1 MQKKE
6 YSTEVGG
13 KTLTATFTD
22 LTDQAHGSVIVRY
35 GNTSVLATAVM
46 SEHTKE
52 GLGYFP
58 LTVDYEEKFYAA
70 GAILGSRFMRREGR
84 PADEAILSGR
94 VVDRTIRPLFDQR
107 IRNEVQIVVTILS
120 IDEEDPDVLAVIAS
134 SIALGTSDI
143 PWNGPVS
150 AVRVGKNGGDFV
162 INPTYSA
169 RDDRENEIDVLACG
183 KDGNINMVEIGA
195 NESDEKTLSS
205 ALEEASKTIEKIQ
218 TFQEKVIS
226 EIGKTKRDINLED
239 YSDELKTLFEKEIIP
254 NLESAVFSG
263 PGKAG
268 IYTLKDTWMTLFKE
282 TFLDADTNPAE
293 DYFEEM
299 VDEIL
304 HNNAIQKD
312 ERPDGRKM
320 NEVRDLF
327 AQAGGVSD
335 IIHGTGIFYRGG
347 THILSALT
355 LGGPGDAQ
363 LINSMENQD
372 SEKRFMHHY
381 NFPPYSVGETGR
393 MGGTNRRMIGHGALA
408 EKALLP
414 VIPTQEEFPYTI
426 RIVSEVLASNGSSSM
441 GSVCGSTLALMDG
454 GVPIK
459 KPVAG
464 IAMGLMLSK
473 DGLEKGGYKILT
485 DIQGPEDEHG
495 DMDFKVEKT
504 KDGVTAV
511 QMDVKV
517 GGIPI
522 KILTEAFE
530 DAKQARLQIL
540 KVIEKEIPNA
550 RERVSDYAPKIEAL
564 TIKEDQ
570 IGLLIGPG
578 GKTIN
583 EIKENT
589 GVIEITIE
597 QDGTVYIIG
606 KGNTT
611 KKALTII
618 KEMTREYKAGE
629 KFDGEVTRV
638 LDFGAFVKIGHNTEG
653 LVHISELAPYRI
665 NKVDD
670 VVSVGE
676 TVPVIIKEIDDQK
689 RINLSIKRIDPDF
702 AKKKGVEPPKEL

>member
-6 YSTEVGG
+6 YSVDING

-22 LTDQAHGSVIVRY
+22 LTDQADGSVILRY
-35 GNTSVLATAVM
+35 GNTVVLATAVM
-46 SEHTKE
+46 SGHAKE

-84 PADEAILSGR
+84 PTDEAVLSGR
-94 VVDRTIRPLFDQR
+94 AVDRTIRPLFDQR
-107 IRNEVQIVVTILS
+107 IRNDVQVAITVLS
-120 IDEEDPDVLAVIAS
+120 IDEYDPDVLAVIAA

-143 PWNGPVS
+143 PWSGPVS
-150 AVRVGKNGGDFV
+150 AVRIGRVNGDLIV
-162 INPTYSA
+162 NPSYSV
-169 RDDRENEIDVLACG
+169 RNDKENELDVFACG
-183 KDGNINMVEIGA
+183 KDGDINMVEIGA
-195 NESDEKTLSS
+195 NESTEQTLSS
-205 ALEEASKTIEKIQ
+205 ALLEASKVIEEIQVFQQKI
-218 TFQEKVIS
+218 IS
-226 EIGKTKRDINLED
+226 EIAKEKRVVELED
-239 YSDELKTLFEKEIIP
+239 YSDELKALFEKEISP
-254 NLESAVFSG
+254 KLESAVFSG
-263 PGKAG
+263 AGKAG
-268 IYTLKDTWMTLFKE
+268 IYALKDAWMPLFKD
-282 TFLDADTNPAE
+282 TFPEADKNPAE

-299 VDEIL
+299 INEIL
-304 HNNAIQKD
+304 HEKAINEDK
-312 ERPDGRKM
+312 RPDGRKM
-320 NEVRDLF
+320 DEVRELF

-355 LGGPGDAQ
+355 LGGPGDSQ
-363 LINSMENQD
+363 IINSIETQD
-372 SEKRFMHHY
+372 AEKRFMHHY

-393 MGGTNRRMIGHGALA
+393 MGGANRRMIGHGALA
-408 EKALLP
+408 EKALAP
-414 VIPTQEEFPYTI
+414 IIPTQEEFPYTI
-426 RIVSEVLASNGSSSM
+426 RIVSEVMASNGSSSM

-459 KPVAG
+459 KPAAG
-464 IAMGLMLSK
+464 IAMGLMLNSK
-473 DGLEKGGYKILT
+473 GDYKVLT

-495 DMDFKVEKT
+495 DMDFKVAGT

-517 GGIPI
+517 DGVPV
-522 KILTEAFE
+522 KILTEALE

-540 KVIEKEIPNA
+540 EVIENAIPKS
-550 RERVSDYAPKIEAL
+550 RDSVSEYAPRIETL

-570 IGLLIGPG
+570 IGLIIGPG

-583 EIKENT
+583 EIKDST
-589 GVIEITIE
+589 GVTEITIE
-597 QDGTVYIIG
+597 QTGNVYIIG
-606 KGNTT
+606 KGDTVE
-611 KKALTII
+611 KARTII
-618 KEMTREYKAGE
+618 EEMTREYKAGE
-629 KFDGEVTRV
+629 KFEGEVIKV

-665 NKVDD
+665 NNVED

-676 TVPVIIKEIDDQK
+676 IVPVIIKEIDDRD

-702 AKKKGVEPPKEL
+702 AKKKGVEPPKE